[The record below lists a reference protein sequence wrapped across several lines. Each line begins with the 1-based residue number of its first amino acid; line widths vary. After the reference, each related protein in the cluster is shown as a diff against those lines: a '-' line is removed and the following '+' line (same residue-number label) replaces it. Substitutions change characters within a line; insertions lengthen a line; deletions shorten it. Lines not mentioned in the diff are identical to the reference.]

1 MNSTR
6 ITLSRIFIGLI
17 IIGIGVGYLGNA
29 LWNWN
34 FEIFFDGWWTLF
46 LILPALYIMIKWK
59 INLFCLLVFAAGVLL
74 LLNAQQL
81 LTAGFWAIFLP
92 VVAII
97 FGLYI
102 IFGRALRRKLKSFD
116 SLVRNKHLSG
126 DPSSCPQYL
135 AVFGSSRVKNV
146 SPNFIGGEAT
156 AVFGGISLDLHSAAI
171 NQNTTLEA
179 NAIFGGIEIFAPENV
194 KVELTGLPIFGKFSD
209 KGLRRSDA
217 QNTLRIN
224 CFTAFGGI
232 TIR

>member
-34 FEIFFDGWWTLF
+34 FEIFFDGWWTAF

-59 INLFCLLVFAAGVLL
+59 INLFCVLLLATGVLL
-74 LLNAQQL
+74 LLNAQNL

-102 IFGRALRRKLKSFD
+102 IFGRALRRKLRSFD
-116 SLVRNKHLSG
+116 TLVRNKHLSG
-126 DPSSCPQYL
+126 DSSSCPQYM
-135 AVFGSSRVKNV
+135 AVFGGSRVKNI
-146 SPNFIGGEAT
+146 SSDLTGGEAT
-156 AVFGGISLDLHSAAI
+156 SVFGSISLDLHSANI
-171 NQNTTLEA
+171 NRNVTFEA
-179 NAIFGGIEIFAPENV
+179 NSIFGSIEIFAPENV
-194 KVELTGLPIFGKFSD
+194 KVEVTGLPIFGKFSD

-217 QNTLRIN
+217 EHTLRVN
-224 CFTAFGGI
+224 CFTAFGCI